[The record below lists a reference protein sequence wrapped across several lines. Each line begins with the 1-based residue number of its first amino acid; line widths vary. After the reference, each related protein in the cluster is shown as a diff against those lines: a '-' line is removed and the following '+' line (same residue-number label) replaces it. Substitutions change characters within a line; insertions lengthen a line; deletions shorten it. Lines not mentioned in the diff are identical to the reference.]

1 METQNEI
8 CANATWLKKKTCI
21 CSRWP
26 QQVKQLP
33 EMVDSPNWKIENPV
47 GQIQLWI
54 SNYHAPARSWCIMF
68 WKSIKLTTVYI
79 YIYIVRGLTFARN
92 PRNSMWDCNL
102 LCFRAYFSHTA
113 TMQNIDIICVS
124 LHFCAC
130 LRWCQNH
137 LLKRILKISSVV
149 CSGSSR

>member
-1 METQNEI
+1 MRWRHLVE
-8 CANATWLKKKTCI
+8 KKNLHLLEMAPTSKTT
-21 CSRWP
+21 SRNGRFTKLENRKSCWA
-26 QQVKQLP
+26 
-33 EMVDSPNWKIENPV
+33 NPV
-47 GQIQLWI
+47 MNIELSCPSEKLMYNVLKIDQI
-54 SNYHAPARSWCIMF
+54 NNC
-68 WKSIKLTTVYI
+68 I

-113 TMQNIDIICVS
+113 TMRNIDIICVS

-130 LRWCQNH
+130 LRRCQNH
-137 LLKRILKISSVV
+137 LLKRILKISSVI